1 MLGEMFMKLGSKDLI
16 VIHPEDL
23 EWEDDTDLFTLPE
36 GVQIKMFSHDPET
49 GRRDFYVR
57 FPAGYVEPRHTH
69 RGWHSN
75 LIVEGEMHVD
85 GQVLKAGDYLFGPG
99 DEIAHGPLSYPI
111 GCTIFTCFYGPTEHS
126 H

>member
-1 MLGEMFMKLGSKDLI
+1 MKLGSKDLI

-36 GVQIKMFSHDPET
+36 GVQIKMFSYDPET

-99 DEIAHGPLSYPI
+99 DEIAHGPLSYPM

>member
-1 MLGEMFMKLGSKDLI
+1 MKLGSKDLI

-36 GVQIKMFSHDPET
+36 GVQIKMFSH
-49 GRRDFYVR
+49 
-57 FPAGYVEPRHTH
+57 VEPRHTH